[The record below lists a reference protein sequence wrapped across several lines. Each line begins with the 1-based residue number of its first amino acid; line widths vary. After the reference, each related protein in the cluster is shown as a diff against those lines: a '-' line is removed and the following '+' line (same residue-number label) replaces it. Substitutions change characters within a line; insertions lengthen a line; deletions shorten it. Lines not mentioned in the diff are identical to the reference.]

1 MVLSFKYKEVA
12 NPEGI
17 KKKRPMVPVTF
28 SNGEVSFET
37 LALLD
42 SGADASAISKEMAEV
57 LGLDLTGKPEKS
69 YGIGGAVDTIT
80 SRVNIS
86 VQKGHEHYIM
96 TVDVR
101 VILKDDIQ
109 LPPLLGRAGFFDE
122 FEITFNDH
130 KKKITLKKLDVVS
143 RRFPKDNGQS

>member
-12 NPEGI
+12 NPEGVR
-17 KKKRPMVPVTF
+17 KKRPMVPVTL
-28 SNGEVSFET
+28 SNGDVSFET

-57 LGLDLTGKPEKS
+57 LGLDLGGKREKS
-69 YGIGGAVDTIT
+69 YGIGGTVDSIT

-86 VQKGHEHYIM
+86 IQKGHEHYTM
-96 TVDVR
+96 TVDVK
-101 VILKDDIQ
+101 VILKEDLQ

-130 KKKITLKKLDVVS
+130 KKKITLKKLDVVN
-143 RRFPKDNGQS
+143 RRLSKEDD